1 MLKDTH
7 PSGTELYTR
16 GPQVPTLTQG
26 YEKVPIVNL
35 GTYESRCHCLLI
47 LLSLIFKLNLL
58 ASGFL
63 GVLRRR
69 I

>member
-16 GPQVPTLTQG
+16 GPQLPTLTQG
-26 YEKVPIVNL
+26 YEKVPTVNL
-35 GTYESRCHCLLI
+35 GTYESRCLMI